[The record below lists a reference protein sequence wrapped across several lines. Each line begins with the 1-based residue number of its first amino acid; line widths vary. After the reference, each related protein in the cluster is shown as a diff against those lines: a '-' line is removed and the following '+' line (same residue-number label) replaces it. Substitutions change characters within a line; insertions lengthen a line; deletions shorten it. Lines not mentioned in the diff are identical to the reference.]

1 MFFAIFVFNITHPG
15 SILIGRESELPSLKE
30 TLWKKRRGKKL
41 VSEDGEEL
49 VSKYARLEGKG
60 IEDPPSYRQ
69 DL

>member
-1 MFFAIFVFNITHPG
+1 MFLAIFVFNITHPG

-30 TLWKKRRGKKL
+30 TLRKRRGKTL

-49 VSKYARLEGKG
+49 VSKYVPLEGKG

-69 DL
+69 GL